1 MPVGSCSLHRRA
13 PALTSRLQALIPVLL
28 GLCLLTAAHASS
40 EQNNRLE
47 ALASSS
53 ENALQS
59 GDMELAVALAVKRLD
74 LARSSSDDL
83 QIARAEIALGSL
95 RRREGRM
102 AEAAELFDAALP
114 HLRDAN
120 DPRALALALTARSQ
134 LHRNLGE
141 YYESLELESQ
151 SLDLRNAQSPPER
164 PYVSLFHLA
173 ALYEQMEDFD
183 RALKLQYQALTAAR
197 QSTDTDAEARA
208 LVRLA
213 GLLNDIRAD
222 DPDEALGHASAAFTD
237 FEQQANRPGMLDA
250 RFHIARAHI
259 NAAHFEPAATL
270 LDLCMEE
277 AVALRQPASQAHIQ
291 FRRAELEL
299 RRGNPE
305 AARSF
310 MLDAIQRYDALG
322 NRHRLAKAHALLAEI
337 ASSQGDSDAAMRARL
352 EHFRL
357 RDELLGAGAT
367 RRVNDLV
374 ERLRQAGEHARIE
387 MLERDN
393 HIQQLQLEQRR
404 TSAFLSAALMLVV
417 LLIALLM
424 ALRYRAA
431 VVSNRLLAEKSRALA
446 EQSSALV
453 VANTR
458 LAEQA
463 SQLRRLANED
473 ALTGLPNRGRGMQ
486 ILRDALL
493 QARAAGTNLGV
504 MILDIDH
511 FKRFNDQYGHLA
523 GDDVLRQISALMQ
536 RHLTDDAVVARLGG
550 EEFLGIVP
558 HAERARE
565 LAESIRHGLEQLEIQ
580 ADGRSLRTTASIGLV
595 RLSQLPKA
603 ELPDL
608 LRAADQALYAAKRAG
623 RNRVILWPDFG
634 DAKVID
640 LHSA

>member
-1 MPVGSCSLHRRA
+1 MCR
-13 PALTSRLQALIPVLL
+13 SRQLVLPL
-28 GLCLLTAAHASS
+28 LCLLICWLASASAATDESD
-40 EQNNRLE
+40 RLA

-59 GDMELAVALAVKRLD
+59 GDIELAVTLAEKRLD
-74 LARSSSDDL
+74 LALGSSDGMQL
-83 QIARAEIALGSL
+83 ARARLALGSL
-95 RRREGRM
+95 RRREGQM
-102 AEAAELFDAALP
+102 QEAADLFDAALP
-114 HLRDAN
+114 QLRAGN
-120 DPRALALALTARSQ
+120 DPRALALALTARAQ

-151 SLDLRNAQSPPER
+151 SLELRTAQSPPER
-164 PYVSLFHLA
+164 PHISLFHLA

-183 RALKLQYQALTAAR
+183 RALNLQYQALAAAR
-197 QSTDTDAEARA
+197 ESPDHDAEASA
-208 LVRLA
+208 LVRLS

-222 DPDEALGHASAAFTD
+222 EPDEALGHASAALTS
-237 FEQQANRPGMLDA
+237 FEQQGNRPGMLDA
-250 RFHIARAHI
+250 RFHIARAHL
-259 NAAHFEPAATL
+259 NAGRFEQAASM
-270 LDLCMEE
+270 LDRCMTE
-277 AVALRQPASQAHIQ
+277 AVALRQRSSQAHIQ

-299 RRGNPE
+299 RRGNAE
-305 AARSF
+305 AARGF
-310 MLDAIQRYDALG
+310 MLDAVQRYDALG
-322 NRHRLAKAHALLAEI
+322 NRHRLAKAHAMLAEI
-337 ASSQGDSDAAMRARL
+337 ATALGEPDAAMRSRL

-374 ERLRQAGEHARIE
+374 ERLRQSKEQARIE
-387 MLERDN
+387 VLERDN
-393 HIQQLQLEQRR
+393 HIQHLQLEQRR
-404 TSAFLSAALMLVV
+404 TSALLSGSLTLVV
-417 LLIALLM
+417 LLIALLL

-453 VANTR
+453 AANAQ

-463 SQLRRLANED
+463 EQLRRLANED

-493 QARAAGTNLGV
+493 QARSTGADLGV

-523 GDDVLRQISALMQ
+523 GDDVLRQITTLMRQ
-536 RHLTDDAVVARLGG
+536 HLCEDAIVARLGG
-550 EEFLGIVP
+550 EEFLGIIP
-558 HAERARE
+558 RAERTLE
-565 LAESIRHGLEQLEIQ
+565 LAESIRRELEHLEIH
-580 ADGRSLRTTASIGLV
+580 AEGRKLRTTASVGVV
-595 RLSQLPKA
+595 RLSQLPQA

-608 LRAADQALYAAKRAG
+608 LRTADQALYAAKRSG
-623 RNRVILWPDFG
+623 RNRVIVWPDFG
-634 DAKVID
+634 DAKVIE